1 MRALNFQER
10 LVRFTAWAV
19 AAVLLLDTLSRHR
32 SKPEVLLRLLE
43 AFVRDGLLPDMA
55 WILVALLT
63 LAGLLWASRR
73 NPERSATLR
82 TWAGAVGVFLC
93 TWLLYLASA
102 YFVSMRWNT
111 PKGNV
116 YFPELAAAFLQGRT
130 YLEEAPS
137 SRDLTFFQGHWFV
150 AFPPLAS
157 LLMLP
162 QVARGGVE
170 AVNSIKFSIFF
181 GALNV
186 ALVSLILE
194 SLRRREWVQ
203 LDARGSLWFAALLG
217 FGTVHWYIS
226 LSGQVWYL
234 SQVLTVTC
242 AALAIYLL
250 LETQALWAASLALSM
265 GMLARPNIVLL
276 WFFLLGIYIERKS
289 INRANALQNLL
300 RPLLLSALPLGLATG
315 ALLWY
320 NGIRFGNPF
329 DFGYR
334 AMNAGGVLRF
344 DLAAYGQFSPHFLP
358 RNFKI
363 AFLALPR
370 WTPSCRCFAPSED
383 GMSIFVTTPALL
395 WLYKAR
401 RNTAWVWSAWI
412 SSLLLLIPLMLYFN
426 TGSAQ
431 FGYRFLMD
439 LILPLLCL
447 LALVPRRRLP
457 AMMRLLILAGMLI
470 NYFGVVWFSAHLP
483 MPPDSS
489 VFFSQ

>member
-10 LVRFTAWAV
+10 LVRFTAGAV
-19 AAVLLLDTLSRHR
+19 AAILLLDTLSLYR
-32 SKPEVLLRLLE
+32 SRPAALLRVFE
-43 AFVRDGLLPDMA
+43 AFVRSGLLPDA
-55 WILVALLT
+55 TLVLAALVT
-63 LAGLLWASRR
+63 MAGLFWASRR
-73 NPERSATLR
+73 RAQRGDLWR
-82 TWAGAVGVFLC
+82 TWAGAAGIFLG

-111 PKGNV
+111 PRGNV

-186 ALVSLILE
+186 ALVYLILE
-194 SLRRREWVQ
+194 SLHRKGWVR
-203 LDARGSLWFAALLG
+203 LGARGSLWLAALLG
-217 FGTVHWYIS
+217 FGTVHWYMS

-234 SQVLTVTC
+234 SQVLTVTW

-250 LETQALWAASLALSM
+250 LETQALWAASLALSV

-276 WFFLLGIYIERKS
+276 WFFLLGIHVELKS
-289 INRANALQNLL
+289 INRANALQRLL
-300 RPLLLSALPLGLATG
+300 RPWLFSMLPLGLAMA

-320 NGIRFGNPF
+320 NGVRFGDPF

-334 AMNAGGVLRF
+334 AMKAGSVLGF
-344 DLAAYGQFSPHFLP
+344 DLAAYGQFSLHFLP

-370 WTPSCRCFAPSED
+370 WVSSCRCFAPSED
-383 GMSIFVTTPALL
+383 GMSIFVTTPVLL
-395 WLYKAR
+395 LLYKAR
-401 RNTAWVWSAWI
+401 KNTPWVWSAWI
-412 SSLLLLIPLMLYFN
+412 SSLLLLLPLMLYFN

-447 LALVPRRRLP
+447 LALVPRRGLP
-457 AMMRLLILAGMLI
+457 TTMRLLILAGVLI

-483 MPPDSS
+483 MPPDSAA
-489 VFFSQ
+489 FFSP